1 MKELV
6 LRGHLSYHFCTST
19 HIFAI
24 FVISLFLCGGTV
36 IVSAL
41 TYAENGA
48 TYGPTGREN
57 LQIPLFEEIT
67 IGFKELGEPQYT
79 TVNTTDF
86 VIRDVLSRINLTT
99 IDRIDGQDRVLI
111 PVYIKTQDSLT
122 GKPEWRVFHYVWKEN
137 PQHYDVEAIVGVM
150 PMDEQNYRVEVGKL
164 TSRAIKVTVDG
175 NQSGTIPADSPL
187 GRISPGHIL
196 FSIPRITK

>member
-6 LRGHLSYHFCTST
+6 LRGNLSYHFFTCTQILT
-19 HIFAI
+19 I

-36 IVSAL
+36 IISTP
-41 TYAENGA
+41 TYAESGA
-48 TYGPTGREN
+48 SYSPTAPEN
-57 LQIPLFEEIT
+57 LQIPRFEKIT
-67 IGFKELGEPQYT
+67 NGFKELGEPQYT

-86 VIRDVLSRINLTT
+86 VIRDVLSRINLTA
-99 IDRIDGQDRVLI
+99 IDRIDGQDRVLT
-111 PVYIKTQDSLT
+111 PVYIMTQDSLT

-187 GRISPGHIL
+187 GRISPGHVL
-196 FSIPRITK
+196 FFIPRIAQ